1 MRRPHRSLLVATVLV
16 LLVPRG
22 GWAADPGSGSVAE
35 PTATATRSP
44 AHLFGYGRQEI
55 GIGVGYTEGFRFG
68 ESTRPLEEV
77 ELIYVAPRWG
87 IGISDPMGGDAW
99 YRGNFELLMEG
110 AILIQTEPR
119 DGFGAGLT
127 AMVRYNFLPEGR
139 FIPFV
144 EGGAGLLGIDF
155 DLAHRPGPEAEL
167 EGQRDGFNFSLH
179 FGVGS
184 HYFVSDRAA
193 LTGEV
198 RYHHIS
204 NAETRQP
211 NNGIDS
217 VVFMIGVSIFLN

>member
-1 MRRPHRSLLVATVLV
+1 MVTAARS
-16 LLVPRG
+16 R
-22 GWAADPGSGSVAE
+22 E
-35 PTATATRSP
+35 
-44 AHLFGYGRQEI
+44 HLFRYGKQEV

-68 ESTRPLEEV
+68 ESAPELEEV
-77 ELIYVAPRWG
+77 NLIYVAPRWG

-110 AILIQTEPR
+110 AILIQTDPT

-127 AMVRYNFLPEGR
+127 AMVRYNFLSEGR

-155 DLAHRPGPEAEL
+155 DLSSRRRPEAEIG
-167 EGQRDGFNFSLH
+167 GQRDGFNFSLH

-184 HYFVSDRAA
+184 HYFVSDRTA

-217 VVFMIGVSIFLN
+217 VVFMLGVSVFLN